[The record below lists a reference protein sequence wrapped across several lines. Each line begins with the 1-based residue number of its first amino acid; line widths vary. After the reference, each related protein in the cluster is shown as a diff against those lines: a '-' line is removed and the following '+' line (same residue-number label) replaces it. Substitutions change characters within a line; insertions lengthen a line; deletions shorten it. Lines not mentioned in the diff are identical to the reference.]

1 MHTERSAMKKLLLIN
16 VALCALSIASPGLAA
31 DMLINVAKAPVP
43 PPVFSWTGC
52 YLGAHV
58 GGGWGSK
65 GATDPVQLV
74 QDQLSG
80 APVTTGVTTVSVSP
94 TGAVVGGQFGCDY
107 QLASPWVA
115 GIEFAASGSTMKGST
130 SVALP
135 LGAPGETTLV
145 TARTDFVGS
154 GTVRLGYAA
163 DRWLLYVKGGAA
175 WAGDKYAFTGAF
187 TGIPFDFEGLD
198 QRLGWILGGGVD
210 WAFSG
215 HWSLTLE
222 YDYYQF
228 GHRNVLMSDAVNVVS
243 GPVDF
248 KQSVQIAKVGLNFH
262 MWNGQ

>member
-1 MHTERSAMKKLLLIN
+1 MKKLLL
-16 VALCALSIASPGLAA
+16 VGAATCSLMLAAGPALAA
-31 DMLINVAKAPVP
+31 DMPVNVTKAPVLP
-43 PPVFSWTGC
+43 LVFSWTGC

-65 GATDPVQLV
+65 NITDPVQLV

-94 TGAVVGGQFGCDY
+94 TGVVVGGQFGCDY
-107 QLASPWVA
+107 QFAPTWVA
-115 GIEFAASGSTMKGST
+115 GIEFAGSGSTMNGST

-135 LGAPGETTLV
+135 AGFPGDTALV

-163 DRWLLYVKGGAA
+163 DRWLFYVKGGAA
-175 WAGDKYAFTGAF
+175 WAGDKYDVTGTF
-187 TGIPFDFEGLD
+187 TGIPFGFEGLD
-198 QRLGWILGGGVD
+198 QRLGWIVGGGVD
-210 WAFSG
+210 WAFAG

-228 GHRNVLMSDAVNVVS
+228 GNRSVLMSDSVNAVS

-248 KQSVQIAKVGLNFH
+248 KQSVQIAKLGLNFH